1 MYTAEEI
8 WRKFRIQDHIQNLML
23 LMAVMM
29 MMMMMM
35 TIMMNVDKSD
45 DNIDLQSE
53 EAGKIENPEAGE
65 QMISNFCNP
74 EEVSKVKKWD

>member
-1 MYTAEEI
+1 
-8 WRKFRIQDHIQNLML
+8 ML
-23 LMAVMM
+23 LMAVM

-53 EAGKIENPEAGE
+53 EAGKIENPEA
-65 QMISNFCNP
+65 
-74 EEVSKVKKWD
+74 EELDDFQFL

>member
-1 MYTAEEI
+1 
-8 WRKFRIQDHIQNLML
+8 ML

-53 EAGKIENPEAGE
+53 EAGKIENPEA
-65 QMISNFCNP
+65 
-74 EEVSKVKKWD
+74 EELDDFQFL